1 VSRDIDLGLIPA
13 IFFPKLGPL
22 KLIPAI

>member
-1 VSRDIDLGLIPA
+1 VSRDLGLIPA